1 MLFSRHQIMFT
12 AAVAV
17 LAASHAVLS
26 CAAAR
31 GQQSSSSRKYKVASF
46 SPEAKKLLNDRQK
59 LNDLS
64 RLQKKVVGGTEPFAE
79 NKTLLTTWYVGLT
92 FPMMTRIQGGNGAPA
107 DAVKN
112 LERSRTVLLRDI
124 REQKNAEF
132 RSWLMQQ
139 VVKIMPMIAANENFH
154 PIARYNAM
162 LTIAELNAKEAASV
176 GAARRPP
183 EPLSAAFPILR
194 EALVS
199 EKQIDAVR
207 TAAMVGI
214 LRHVELDPFRS
225 RSFGDDDKQR
235 LVDDILPIVQA
246 SEPPDF
252 RSPGVHYWLRRRG
265 TEVLAR
271 LQAPD
276 EEGKVADA
284 LGGIVTD
291 ETAPRPLRCAA
302 GEAIERTQRLPS
314 LFVSEPTTL
323 AVVMGKLAADST
335 HEAIEHIEEISLVAE
350 TDRGF
355 KEGGVDGQF
364 GGFPGMSGMGAGPDL
379 GAAPG
384 LGGGPVG
391 RFRGDNETNL
401 KKEVRKADW
410 EKELELARR
419 TLLTTLAMVHRGLR
433 GPDHERG
440 IWSLAQDEPHTTNI
454 SQLGEAVSALANI
467 CDAKHEEVEDLLNDL
482 RQHSDQLDA
491 EIASLER
498 QADDGD
504 VVIASGDQPGAD
516 NDGPDADGEDAEEQ
530 SLDFDGFQ

>member
-246 SEPPDF
+246 SVF

-302 GEAIERTQRLPS
+302 GEAIERTQRPPS

-355 KEGGVDGQF
+355 KVVSTDS
-364 GGFPGMSGMGAGPDL
+364 SGDFRACQVWVL
-379 GAAPG
+379 VRIWVLLRVWAAVPS
-384 LGGGPVG
+384 V
-391 RFRGDNETNL
+391 
-401 KKEVRKADW
+401 
-410 EKELELARR
+410 
-419 TLLTTLAMVHRGLR
+419 
-433 GPDHERG
+433 
-440 IWSLAQDEPHTTNI
+440 
-454 SQLGEAVSALANI
+454 VSA
-467 CDAKHEEVEDLLNDL
+467 
-482 RQHSDQLDA
+482 
-491 EIASLER
+491 EITKP
-498 QADDGD
+498 
-504 VVIASGDQPGAD
+504 I
-516 NDGPDADGEDAEEQ
+516 
-530 SLDFDGFQ
+530 